1 MKCLALFGASGH
13 GKVVADAALA
23 AGWRDILFFDDA
35 WPGAAENGRWTVVG
49 DLDALVGRHHVFDA
63 ALVAIGNCA
72 VRWRVQ
78 QVLSAAGIPLAT
90 VVHPRACVS
99 PYAKLGQGTV
109 IMAGAVVNIDAD
121 VGEACIINTG
131 AVIDHDCRLAQAV
144 HVSPGASL
152 SGNVAVGAGTW
163 IGVGAAVRQG
173 IRIGSGTMVG
183 AGAVVVKDVGD
194 NLTVMGCP
202 AGPRDAAN

>member
-1 MKCLALFGASGH
+1 MKCLGLFGASGH

-23 AGWRDILFFDDA
+23 AGWRDILFFDHA
-35 WPGAAENGRWTVVG
+35 WPSMAENGSWNVVG
-49 DLDALVGRHHVFDA
+49 DLDALVRRQHAIDA
-63 ALVAIGNCA
+63 ALVSIGNCA
-72 VRWRVQ
+72 VRWRIQ
-78 QVLSAAGIPLAT
+78 EVLVAAGIPLAT

-109 IMAGAVVNIDAD
+109 VMAGAVVNIDAD
-121 VGEACIINTG
+121 IGDACIINTG
-131 AVIDHDCRLAQAV
+131 AVIDHDCKVAQAV

-152 SGNVAVGAGTW
+152 SGNVTVGPGTW

-173 IRIGSGTMVG
+173 IRIGSGTVVG

-194 NLTVMGCP
+194 SLTVVGCP